1 MPTLDTLMSAHGGE
15 IVDGE
20 TRLSPTQVDA
30 LVAVVAGGLRRRG
43 ATKGSAVAWQVPNS
57 LAAAVLARACWRIGA
72 VAAPILHSFGA
83 AEVEGTLAQIDPAL
97 VLELGPE
104 VISDP
109 AALADAV
116 GGAPVPAGMGVAQ
129 PSDVA
134 LVLFTSGSTGVPKA
148 VLHTHR
154 ALSWKAS
161 LMARVHGLGPGDGV
175 LMPAPMAHIAGML
188 NGVLVPGAAGMRA
201 TLMRRFDP
209 ELALALVARER
220 ISFMAGPPTFF
231 IAMATALAGSSGEAR
246 RDGLDMSS
254 VRLISSG
261 GASVTPAFVEDTA
274 RTFDCRVKRTYGS
287 TEAPTV
293 TTSTNDDPVEI
304 ARDTDGRAVGH
315 VELRVSHPETGAP
328 LRRGSAGELWVRG
341 PEMFAGYA
349 DPAQTAAVIA
359 RGGWFKTGDL
369 ATVDA
374 DGWLRI
380 VGRLKDVIIRGG
392 ENISASEVEAALEAH
407 PDVRHAVAVG
417 YPDPLMGERVAA
429 FVESAAPFD
438 LEECR
443 RWFSARGIATFKTP
457 EMVVRLERLPLLGSG
472 KADRAGLRRQAAAAQ
487 RGPGSRRGV
496 DFGCLPRGTPTT
508 RGPEVAL
515 DECLA
520 AISSHWRCSP
530 CWPWGPPSSP
540 SSVRQRLPTSRRSR
554 CRTRPPRP
562 SAPRREARRS

>member
-1 MPTLDTLMSAHGGE
+1 MTARLRPTWVPRAARVYRRPGGPWDVPTLDSLISARGGE
-15 IVDGE
+15 IVDGD
-20 TRLSPTQVDA
+20 TRLSAAQADA
-30 LVAVVAGGLRRRG
+30 LVATVAGGLRERG
-43 ATKGSAVAWQVPNS
+43 ATKGAAVAWQVPNS
-57 LAAAVLARACWRIGA
+57 VAAAVLARACWRLGA
-72 VAAPILHSFGA
+72 VAAPLLHSFGA
-83 AEVEGTLAQIDPAL
+83 AEVEGALAQIDPAL
-97 VLELGPE
+97 VVELGPE

-116 GGAPVPAGMGVAQ
+116 GGAPVPAAASGTAQ

-154 ALSWKAS
+154 GLSWKAS
-161 LMARVHGLGPGDGV
+161 LMARVHGLGPGDAV

-209 ELALALVARER
+209 ELALALVGRER

-231 IAMATALAGSSGEAR
+231 IAMAGALAGSSGQGV
-246 RDGLDMSS
+246 DVSS

-274 RTFDCRVKRTYGS
+274 HVFDCRVKRTYGS

-293 TTSTNDDPVEI
+293 TTSTNDDPVET
-304 ARDTDGRAVGH
+304 ARDTDGRAVGD
-315 VELRVSHPETGAP
+315 VELRVSHPETGVP

-349 DPAQTAAVIA
+349 EPSQTAAVIA

-429 FVESAAPFD
+429 FVESAAPFG

-443 RWFSARGIATFKTP
+443 RWFSSRGIATFKTP
-457 EMVVRLERLPLLGSG
+457 EKVVRLERLPLLGSG
-472 KADRAGLRRQAAAAQ
+472 KADRAALRRQAAGGGGGGGGAAN
-487 RGPGSRRGV
+487 S
-496 DFGCLPRGTPTT
+496 
-508 RGPEVAL
+508 
-515 DECLA
+515 
-520 AISSHWRCSP
+520 
-530 CWPWGPPSSP
+530 
-540 SSVRQRLPTSRRSR
+540 
-554 CRTRPPRP
+554 
-562 SAPRREARRS
+562 